1 MSQLFTGL
9 MIGAGVNLI
18 YSLVSLF
25 GILNTSIQGFSNIS
39 YLMRNNPNCK
49 DIMKII
55 DNELLL
61 EVRIVVIKH
70 FLDDLHNIKISSN
83 TKDIIEFIIKNLN
96 ICINE
101 IIQKIK
107 EIHNKNNYNENL
119 WIFQNWRKY
128 DFTDDEVFIR
138 NKSTQL
144 DNLERNFYRILDN
157 DSCFQKYKKEKNI
170 NYTVEEDRM
179 LQSTYIA
186 DTLFKTA

>member
-9 MIGAGVNLI
+9 MIGAGVNII
-18 YSLVSLF
+18 YGLVSLF

-61 EVRIVVIKH
+61 EVRIVVIKY
-70 FLDDLHNIKISSN
+70 FLDELQHIKISSG

-96 ICINE
+96 TCINE
-101 IIQKIK
+101 IMTKIK
-107 EIHNKNNYNENL
+107 EIHDKHTYNEKI
-119 WIFQNWRKY
+119 WILKNWRKY
-128 DFTDDEVFIR
+128 DFTNDEVYIR

-144 DNLERNFYRILDN
+144 DNLEKNFYRILDN
-157 DSCFQKYKKEKNI
+157 DACFQKYKKERNI

-186 DTLFKTA
+186 DTLFKN